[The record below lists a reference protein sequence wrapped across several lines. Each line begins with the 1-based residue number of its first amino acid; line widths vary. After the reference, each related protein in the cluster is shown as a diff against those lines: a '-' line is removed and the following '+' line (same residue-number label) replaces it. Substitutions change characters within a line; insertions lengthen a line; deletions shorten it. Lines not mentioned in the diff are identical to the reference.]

1 VLLVDELRTAWAEE
15 SREHRTALVLVTL
28 IGVGLRAIHL
38 GQPMRYDEAVTYM
51 YFVRQPWRD
60 ALSLYTYPNNHVF
73 HTALAKLAAMVFGAE
88 PWALRL
94 PAFVAGGLCIPATY
108 AAMRALYDS
117 RTGLFAAAIVA
128 WSGTLTL
135 YSTNARGYT
144 LVVLAFL
151 LLLIAGARILN
162 DETGSAPPA
171 WITFAVIAALGLWTV
186 PVMLFPLGAVALWL
200 ALNLLVARRSRDLRQ
215 LVRTLGVAAGLAF
228 AFYVPVI
235 ARQSV
240 AAITRNRFVA
250 STGWFDFF
258 EQLPA
263 TVRDA
268 LVSWS
273 LGIPPLVS
281 ILLAALAVLALRRHS
296 KVSRFSVGVP
306 LAAFVW
312 CCWLLVVT
320 HRAPFARIW
329 MWLYPLAAALAGAG
343 LGLVADRRQL
353 LNDFLDRRLPQTL
366 GIVTLIAAAS
376 VALSRAVFDSRD
388 TGIYTDADR
397 ATVALQR
404 MLQVGDHIIA
414 PIPSNAPLSFYF
426 DRHGVSQEYLAG
438 DEKTARRLFVIV
450 NRREGQTLEGVV
462 PRSVIGAGNQITG
475 QVVAR
480 FPTSEIVML
489 THADAPTK

>member
-1 VLLVDELRTAWAEE
+1 MLLVDELRAAWAEE

-28 IGVGLRAIHL
+28 IGFGLRAIHL

-60 ALSLYTYPNNHVF
+60 ALSLYTYPNNHLF
-73 HTALAKLAAMVFGAE
+73 HTALAKLSVVLLGPE

-94 PAFVAGGLCIPATY
+94 PAFVAGVLCIPATY

-117 RTGLFAAAIVA
+117 RTGLFAAAVVA

-144 LVVLAFL
+144 IVVLAFL
-151 LLLIAGARILN
+151 LLILVASRIVGDEKGASRWL
-162 DETGSAPPA
+162 S
-171 WITFAVIAALGLWTV
+171 FAVIAALGLWTV
-186 PVMLFPLGAVALWL
+186 PVMLFPLGTVALWL
-200 ALNLLVARRSRDLRQ
+200 ALTLLVAGRSTDLRQ
-215 LVRTLGVAAGLAF
+215 LARALGVAAGLAL
-228 AFYVPVI
+228 ALYAPVI

-258 EQLPA
+258 EQLPSSIG
-263 TVRDA
+263 DA

-281 ILLAALAVLALRRHS
+281 IGLAALAVLTLRHHS
-296 KVSRFSVGVP
+296 KVSRFPVGVP

-329 MWLYPLAAALAGAG
+329 MWLYPLVAALAGAG
-343 LGLVADRRQL
+343 IGLVVARRRRL
-353 LNDFLDRRLPQTL
+353 GETLDRRLAQTV
-366 GIVTLIAAAS
+366 GVVTLIAAAS

-397 ATVALQR
+397 ASIALQR
-404 MLQVGDHIIA
+404 MLQNGDHVIA

-426 DRHGVSQEYLAG
+426 DRHGVSQQYLSG
-438 DEKTARRLFVIV
+438 DEATARRLFVIV
-450 NRREGQTLEGVV
+450 NRREGQTLESVV
-462 PRSVIGAGNQITG
+462 PRSVVGSARQITG
-475 QVVAR
+475 EVVAR

-489 THADAPTK
+489 TRADAATK